1 MLVEKL
7 SIKEF
12 RGIRECEKSL
22 KLSKFTVLIG
32 RNNSGKTAV
41 LEALSLLPFPHLTYP
56 AYGKSKLA
64 LIADMHGGSE
74 SLIYGYSGEAVIK
87 YMIDGREWSVELDTA
102 GFKSLYINGEWQ
114 GGASDIGKVLEK
126 NGDPETIERIL
137 REMVFFLPNDTAII
151 KKLNDALK
159 GESEYRY
166 PMMKSGANVR
176 VAREL
181 VNKCVDDVYM
191 EISLRKGVE
200 PSAKK
205 ELPGERVLDV
215 KLRDLGDGAEKAIL
229 VALWLEALKPRL
241 VLWDDFEASAHPS
254 LIRELLAWLSEHDWQ
269 VVLATHSIDVLRA
282 LVNVSPD
289 GAQVV
294 LLQKSAD
301 DVLKARYLS
310 LDELEDFFE
319 AGQDPRYLVEMLK
332 L

>member
-1 MLVEKL
+1 MFVEEL
-7 SIKEF
+7 SIREF
-12 RGIRECEKSL
+12 RGIRECEEPL
-22 KLSKFTVLIG
+22 RLSKFTVLIG
-32 RNNSGKTAV
+32 RNNSGKTTV
-41 LEALSLLPFPHLTYP
+41 LEALSLLPYPHLDYP

-87 YMIDGREWSVELDTA
+87 YIVNGHEWSMELSTA
-102 GFKSLYINGEWQ
+102 GFRGLYINGEWQ
-114 GGASDIGKVLEK
+114 GGASDIGKTVGIK
-126 NGDPETIERIL
+126 GDPGTVERIL
-137 REMVFFLPNDTAII
+137 REMVFFLPNDTTII
-151 KKLNDALK
+151 TRLNDELK
-159 GESEYRY
+159 GEGEYRY
-166 PMMKSGANVR
+166 LMVKSGANVR

-181 VNKCVDDVYM
+181 VNKCVDDVYT
-191 EISLRKGVE
+191 EILLQEKAE
-200 PSAKK
+200 PSARK
-205 ELPGERVLDV
+205 ELPGERVLYV
-215 KLRDLGDGAEKAIL
+215 KLRDLGDGIEKAIL

-282 LVNVSPD
+282 LVDVSPN

-310 LDELEDFFE
+310 LEELEDFFE

>member
-12 RGIRECEKSL
+12 RGIRECEEPL
-22 KLSKFTVLIG
+22 RLSKFTVLIG

-41 LEALSLLPFPHLTYP
+41 LEALSLLPYPPLDYP

-87 YMIDGREWSVELDTA
+87 YIIGGRKWGVELNTA
-102 GFKSLYINGEWQ
+102 GFKGLYIDDERQ
-114 GGASDIGKVLEK
+114 EGASDIGKVLGM
-126 NGDPETIERIL
+126 GDQKTVERL
-137 REMVFFLPNDTAII
+137 REMVFFLPNDTTII
-151 KKLNDALK
+151 TSLNDALK
-159 GESEYRY
+159 GESKYSY
-166 PMMKSGANVR
+166 FMVKSGANVR

-181 VNKCVDDVYM
+181 VNKCVDDVYT
-191 EISLRKGVE
+191 EILFLGKE
-200 PSAKK
+200 PSARK
-205 ELPGERVLDV
+205 ELSGERVLYV
-215 KLRDLGDGAEKAIL
+215 KLRDLGDGIEKAIL

-282 LVNVSPD
+282 LVDVSPD

-301 DVLKARYLS
+301 DVLRARYLS
-310 LDELEDFFE
+310 LEELEDLFE